1 MDLMEMIEKLKSHP
15 EFHKAG
21 MILCHNGVV
30 RNSSRDGKPVSELIV
45 TCDRER
51 LDEMLAVMK
60 ERPGIIDVIAEV
72 REGTLRPGDDI
83 MLVAVAGDFRE
94 NVFPVL
100 KEMVSRIKNDVTRKK
115 EI

>member
-1 MDLMEMIEKLKSHP
+1 MNLMEMIEKLKSHP
-15 EFHKAG
+15 DFHKAG

-30 RNSSRDGKPVSELIV
+30 RNSSRDGKPVSELVV
-45 TCDRER
+45 TRDRER
-51 LDEMLAVMK
+51 LDEILSDMK
-60 ERPGIIDVIAEV
+60 KRPGIIDVIAEV
-72 REGTLRPGDDI
+72 REGALRPGDDV

-100 KEMVSRIKNDVTRKK
+100 KEMVNMIKKDVTQKK

>member
-1 MDLMEMIEKLKSHP
+1 MNLMEMIEKLKSHP

-30 RNSSRDGKPVSELIV
+30 RNSSREGKPVSELVI

-51 LDEMLAVMK
+51 LDEILSGMK
-60 ERPGIIDVIAEV
+60 KRPGIIDVIAEV
-72 REGTLRPGDDI
+72 REGTLLPGDDI
-83 MLVAVAGDFRE
+83 MLVAVAGNFRE

-100 KEMVSRIKNDVTRKK
+100 KEMVNMIKKDVTQKK
-115 EI
+115 ER

>member
-1 MDLMEMIEKLKSHP
+1 MNLMEMIEKLKSHP
-15 EFHKAG
+15 DFHKAG

-30 RNSSRDGKPVSELIV
+30 RNSSRDGKPVSELVV
-45 TCDRER
+45 TRDRER
-51 LDEMLAVMK
+51 LDEILSDMK
-60 ERPGIIDVIAEV
+60 KRPGIIDVIAEV
-72 REGTLRPGDDI
+72 REGALCPGDDV

-100 KEMVSRIKNDVTRKK
+100 KEMVNMIKRDVTQKK

>member
-1 MDLMEMIEKLKSHP
+1 MNLKEMIEKLKSHP

-30 RNSSRDGKPVSELIV
+30 RNSSRDGKPVSELVV
-45 TCDRER
+45 TCDREK
-51 LDEMLAVMK
+51 LDEILSDIK
-60 ERPGIIDVIAEV
+60 RRPGIIDAVAEV

-94 NVFPVL
+94 NVFVVL
-100 KEMVSRIKNDVTRKK
+100 METVNMIKRDVTKK
-115 EI
+115 SES